1 MLQVARF
8 EFALFGINTYV
19 VWDDDTFQCI
29 IIDPGMS
36 SVDER
41 QSIDHFIDM
50 KGLNVIGLVNT
61 HLHIDHAIG
70 NKYVRERYHVGL
82 SANPADAELGRNL
95 EVQAEIFGLPF
106 SIRAEVPT
114 ISLSGGDVLRIGEGE
129 LAVLYVPG
137 HTPGHIALYA
147 AKEGF
152 VIVGDVIF
160 RGSIGRTDLP
170 GGNHDQL
177 MESID
182 SQLKSLPDSTIVYPG
197 HGPETTIGREKKFNP
212 FMRD

>member
-19 VWDDDTFQCI
+19 VWDDEMLQCI

-36 SVDER
+36 SVEER
-41 QSIDHFIDM
+41 QSINRFIEM
-50 KGLNVIGLVNT
+50 KGLNVAGLVNT

-70 NKYVRERYHVGL
+70 NAYIRENYNVEL

-95 EVQAEIFGLPF
+95 EMQAKMFGLPF
-106 SIRAEVPT
+106 SMKAEVPA
-114 ISLSGGDVLRIGEGE
+114 INLEGGDVLRVGNGE
-129 LAVLYVPG
+129 LKVLYVPG
-137 HTPGHIALYA
+137 HAPGHIALYA

-152 VIVGDVIF
+152 VIVGDVLF
-160 RGSIGRTDLP
+160 RDSVGRTDLP
-170 GGNHDQL
+170 GGDFVQL

-212 FMRD
+212 YMRK